1 MRTRISV
8 ATMRR
13 LDTLSKPAVVN
24 CNGGLLAVPR
34 VLSVDDWQA
43 AVRAWHQRLLM
54 LDPQVAAM
62 LIEPEPSPPPASY
75 SIVR

>member
-13 LDTLSKPAVVN
+13 LDSLSKPAVVN
-24 CNGGLLAVPR
+24 CGGLLAVPR

-43 AVRAWHQRLLM
+43 EVRAWHQRLLM
-54 LDPQVAAM
+54 LDSQVAAM